1 MLRIKEVIKE
11 KGLTVKEV
19 AEKLGMSSPSLSDA
33 INGNPTADKLE
44 RIANALEVPITELF
58 EQPRLNVI
66 NCPYCGKEIKVVKN
80 IERFEC
86 QGMLDGL
93 SGNPYESCLQAFLD
107 GVQGKSGAKYG
118 IPDSDVDSTEKK
130 E

>member
-44 RIANALEVPITELF
+44 RIATALNVPITDLF
-58 EQPRLNVI
+58 EQPATDVI
-66 NCPYCGKEIKVVKN
+66 VCPKCGTKFKME
-80 IERFEC
+80 
-86 QGMLDGL
+86 
-93 SGNPYESCLQAFLD
+93 
-107 GVQGKSGAKYG
+107 
-118 IPDSDVDSTEKK
+118 
-130 E
+130 

>member
-44 RIANALEVPITELF
+44 RIANAINVPISELF
-58 EQPRLNVI
+58 EQPATDEV
-66 NCPYCGKEIKVVKN
+66 NCPYCGNKIKV
-80 IERFEC
+80 
-86 QGMLDGL
+86 
-93 SGNPYESCLQAFLD
+93 S
-107 GVQGKSGAKYG
+107 
-118 IPDSDVDSTEKK
+118 K